1 MNEGPGRSSQLVL
14 LAKRFIQSDFLKFV
28 GYGPL
33 SYLLAVGIT
42 TLLTQV
48 LHFDRKLAY
57 GIAQIV
63 VLGANFLVSKFLIF
77 KQVRKTSPFLQFLL
91 FAAVNAGFRLM
102 DWGVFSLLSLLHKSI
117 PLTAFI
123 STLSVLPLKYLTMKK
138 GVF

>member
-1 MNEGPGRSSQLVL
+1 MTEGSDRAPQLIR
-14 LAKRFIQSDFLKFV
+14 LAKRLIQSDFLKFV

-33 SYLLAVGIT
+33 SYLLAVGMT

-63 VLGANFLVSKFLIF
+63 VLCANFLVSKFLIF

-102 DWGVFSLLSLLHKSI
+102 DWGVFSLLSLLHWSI
-117 PLTAFI
+117 PLTAFL
-123 STLSVLPLKYLTMKK
+123 SALSVLPLKYLTMKK